1 MADVCSIILC
11 IFVIKHIIEFWCDQ
25 IFVFNFI
32 ADENIPVVIK
42 QQQVDTTTVHST
54 DFSTPEYTC
63 QCPCIFTSNKW
74 SFLKDVNISR
84 EQLVSLLKL
93 DLEELKQNLTVP
105 VKTTSAYKNS
115 KRSAT
120 DDRTS
125 SIMIG
130 WIGGFITC
138 IPIILIISADI
149 MKLFRNRQNKV
160 NKLL

>member
-1 MADVCSIILC
+1 MI
-11 IFVIKHIIEFWCDQ
+11 
-25 IFVFNFI
+25 
-32 ADENIPVVIK
+32 
-42 QQQVDTTTVHST
+42 DTTTVHST

-74 SFLKDVNISR
+74 SFLKEVNISR

-93 DLEELKQNLTVP
+93 DLEEMKQNLTVP

-125 SIMIG
+125 SIGTQTTTFKAI
-130 WIGGFITC
+130 C
-138 IPIILIISADI
+138 
-149 MKLFRNRQNKV
+149 
-160 NKLL
+160 

>member
-1 MADVCSIILC
+1 LFPTYIDLLQKAPFITGEDTRTLAC
-11 IFVIKHIIEFWCDQ
+11 IFW
-25 IFVFNFI
+25 
-32 ADENIPVVIK
+32 
-42 QQQVDTTTVHST
+42 
-54 DFSTPEYTC
+54 
-63 QCPCIFTSNKW
+63 
-74 SFLKDVNISR
+74 SR
-84 EQLVSLLKL
+84 EVCGMYSCSVYLLLFNYNRYIFISYKIKNKYVITSKFNYKL
-93 DLEELKQNLTVP
+93 DLEEMKQNLTVP